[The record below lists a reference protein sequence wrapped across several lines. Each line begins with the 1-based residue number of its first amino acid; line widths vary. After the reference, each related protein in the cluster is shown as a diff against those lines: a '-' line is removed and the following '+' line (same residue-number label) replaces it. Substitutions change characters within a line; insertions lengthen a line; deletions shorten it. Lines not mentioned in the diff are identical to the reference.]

1 MPSIGRYRCEDKRAT
16 VSLHR
21 SPVADSGPMS
31 DQSASRA
38 AGFSH
43 QARLME
49 QWWREGIPLVA
60 AMDARIEKLD
70 DAELIVCAPLA
81 PNRNHMATAF
91 GGSLLALATLTGWGI
106 AKLLAGE
113 TATHVVIQSSQMK
126 FLRPVN
132 GQLRARCGW
141 PNDNERKRFNKSLA
155 SRNRARI
162 DLEITLFS
170 DHTPA
175 AEFSGRFAAL
185 HDTGYG

>member
-1 MPSIGRYRCEDKRAT
+1 
-16 VSLHR
+16 
-21 SPVADSGPMS
+21 
-31 DQSASRA
+31 
-38 AGFSH
+38 
-43 QARLME
+43 ME

-70 DAELIVCAPLA
+70 DQELIVCAPLA

-113 TATHVVIQSSQMK
+113 TATHVVIQRSQMK

-132 GQLRARCGW
+132 GQLRARCHW
-141 PNDNERKRFNKSLA
+141 PDEKARERFSQSLA
-155 SRNRARI
+155 RKNRARI

-170 DHTPA
+170 DAIKA

-185 HDTGYG
+185 RDTGYG

>member
-1 MPSIGRYRCEDKRAT
+1 MNNDI
-16 VSLHR
+16 
-21 SPVADSGPMS
+21 
-31 DQSASRA
+31 ASQPA
-38 AGFSH
+38 KFSH
-43 QARLME
+43 ESRLME

-70 DAELIVCAPLA
+70 DQELIVCAPLA

-106 AKLLAGE
+106 AKLMAGE
-113 TATHVVIQSSQMK
+113 TATHVVIQRSQMK

-132 GQLRARCGW
+132 GQLRARCRW
-141 PNDNERKRFNKSLA
+141 PDDKERERFDKSLA
-155 SRNRARI
+155 RKNRARI

-170 DHTPA
+170 DTAVA

-185 HDTGYG
+185 RDTGYG

>member
-1 MPSIGRYRCEDKRAT
+1 
-16 VSLHR
+16 
-21 SPVADSGPMS
+21 
-31 DQSASRA
+31 
-38 AGFSH
+38 
-43 QARLME
+43 ME

-70 DAELIVCAPLA
+70 DQELIVCAPLA

-113 TATHVVIQSSQMK
+113 TATHVVIHSSQMK

-132 GQLRARCGW
+132 GQLRARCRW
-141 PNDNERKRFNKSLA
+141 PDDKERKRFSRNLA

-162 DLEITLFS
+162 DLDITLFS
-170 DHTPA
+170 DDTLA

-185 HDTGYG
+185 RDTGYG

>member
-1 MPSIGRYRCEDKRAT
+1 MSNDIASRPTNFSRAT
-16 VSLHR
+16 
-21 SPVADSGPMS
+21 
-31 DQSASRA
+31 
-38 AGFSH
+38 
-43 QARLME
+43 RLME

-70 DAELIVCAPLA
+70 DRELIICAPLA

-113 TATHVVIQSSQMK
+113 TATHVVIQRSQMK

-132 GQLRARCGW
+132 GQLRARCRW
-141 PNDNERKRFNKSLA
+141 PDDKERERFDKSLA
-155 SRNRARI
+155 RKNRARI

-170 DHTPA
+170 DAAVA

-185 HDTGYG
+185 RDTGYG